1 MIPRRRGRPAP
12 RGRGRPTSP
21 RARQMQSRSP
31 RGRAMARRRPGSP
44 KNRATRP
51 TINVADL
58 RRRAS
63 TLPPKNFVDTMPKVG
78 ANSPRAPRGPRS
90 GIQLA
95 NQNAMQRQMEAAA
108 RANMAQG
115 GRAGKGQAIQRPR
128 PNPAAGK
135 GQAIQR
141 PIPNRDGRMSLM
153 NQMQRDIARAAQ
165 MAPNR
170 PRPMTPRPMPQSNYA
185 RQPMPAQQL
194 QRGMGRGPMPR
205 ANIGQ
210 IQAPRPTFGQQMRPK
225 APRQRLNRR
234 RARIIPRR
242 R

>member
-21 RARQMQSRSP
+21 RARQMQSRSL

-58 RRRAS
+58 RRRAG

-78 ANSPRAPRGPRS
+78 ANNPRAPRGPRS

-115 GRAGKGQAIQRPR
+115 GR
-128 PNPAAGK
+128 AGK